1 MRSGASRAQCGR
13 YEQIVPLT
21 LSLIRDRSIRVPPSL
36 LVTSTSVDGIGMGQ
50 YGAEA
55 SCSTVDITGVPPPM
69 AATARLRHFAGFR
82 VIRTNIRH
90 PSLAFLSLGS
100 ANSAG
105 TSSCVTLDS
114 GVECAKHD
122 GDALL
127 R

>member
-1 MRSGASRAQCGR
+1 M
-13 YEQIVPLT
+13 V
-21 LSLIRDRSIRVPPSL
+21 
-36 LVTSTSVDGIGMGQ
+36 
-50 YGAEA
+50 
-55 SCSTVDITGVPPPM
+55 
-69 AATARLRHFAGFR
+69 ATARLRHFAGFR

-114 GVECAKHD
+114 GVECAKYD

-127 R
+127 RECFNWQESRYVRDMPITGTSPCNLFGGGDVKSMTEGSAERGVAGAQKHQAW

>member
-1 MRSGASRAQCGR
+1 M
-13 YEQIVPLT
+13 V
-21 LSLIRDRSIRVPPSL
+21 
-36 LVTSTSVDGIGMGQ
+36 
-50 YGAEA
+50 
-55 SCSTVDITGVPPPM
+55 
-69 AATARLRHFAGFR
+69 ATARLRHFAGFR

-127 R
+127 RECFSWRESRYVRDMTIHRSPSRILFGRRLEEHD

>member
-1 MRSGASRAQCGR
+1 
-13 YEQIVPLT
+13 
-21 LSLIRDRSIRVPPSL
+21 
-36 LVTSTSVDGIGMGQ
+36 
-50 YGAEA
+50 
-55 SCSTVDITGVPPPM
+55 M
-69 AATARLRHFAGFR
+69 AATARLRHFAGFP
-82 VIRTNIRH
+82 VMRTNIRH

-127 R
+127 RECFNWQESRYVRDMPITGTSRAIERRQDRKSTRLNSSHQIISYAVFCLKK